1 MRTFSFSRL
10 IPSLIIATGIIVVV
24 AAYAVSSHAATTNAN
39 TLTFSRS
46 VALPGVVLPAGTYVF
61 DIANPDSSHAGHRVD
76 EQAPRVRLIEDEVHP
91 CRLAVGI
98 RNRRELGELHG
109 DDAVGRD
116 RRRERIVASAWP
128 GGHRRPTAGSACATR
143 PSRWTLRGTLRSLR
157 RRRWTLGWPLGEEW
171 SHGDD
176 CRQG

>member
-61 DIANPDSSHAGHRVD
+61 DIANPDSSHDVVIVRQNGHVHYMGFTLPVHRP
-76 EQAPRVRLIEDEVHP
+76 PRMPLDQPV
-91 CRLAVGI
+91 
-98 RNRRELGELHG
+98 
-109 DDAVGRD
+109 
-116 RRRERIVASAWP
+116 
-128 GGHRRPTAGSACATR
+128 
-143 PSRWTLRGTLRSLR
+143 TLREARPDTAAPIDT
-157 RRRWTLGWPLGEEW
+157 WFPLG
-171 SHGDD
+171 SSSGHQFIY
-176 CRQG
+176 R